1 MGRLAAPSAPAPCR
15 PLATLLAV
23 AMLLAVAGDV
33 RAAGIDDLAAMKER
47 YRRPADIPFP
57 RYNPYS
63 REKAELGRI
72 LFFDPRLSGSGRI
85 ACATCHQPARGWSD
99 GRAKALGDGGAL
111 LPRRTP
117 TLLNLAWSG
126 RFTWD
131 GRADALE
138 GVVLGPI
145 QDPHEMN
152 QPLDA
157 LVGKLSRIPGYGPL
171 FEAAFP
177 GQGIT
182 LDGIAQAIATFERT
196 VVAGPAP
203 FDRWIEGDEGAIGDG
218 AKAGFVLF
226 NTKANC
232 AACHGGWNF
241 TDGKFHDIG
250 LSTDDVG
257 RGRRDRDPRMTFA
270 FKTPTLRDVA
280 GRSPYMH
287 TGAPATLA
295 QVVEHYDSGFI
306 RRPTLDP
313 EIQPLRLTDQEK
325 VNLVE
330 FLAVL
335 TGDVIPFSV
344 PEIPQ

>member
-1 MGRLAAPSAPAPCR
+1 
-15 PLATLLAV
+15 
-23 AMLLAVAGDV
+23 
-33 RAAGIDDLAAMKER
+33 MKER
-47 YRRPADIPFP
+47 YRRPAEIPFP
-57 RYNPYS
+57 RYNPFS
-63 REKAELGRI
+63 AEKADLGRV
-72 LFFDPRLSGSGRI
+72 LFFDSRLSGSNQM
-85 ACATCHQPARGWSD
+85 ACASCHQPARAWSD
-99 GRAKALGDGGAL
+99 GRAKSLGDAGEAL
-111 LPRRTP
+111 RRHTP

-157 LVGKLSRIPGYGPL
+157 LVGKLTAVAGYRPL

-182 LDGIAQAIATFERT
+182 LDGIAQAVATFERT
-196 VVAGPAP
+196 VVSGSAP
-203 FDRWIEGDEGAIGDG
+203 FDRWIEGDEAAIGEA

-241 TDGKFHDIG
+241 TDGRFHDIG
-250 LSTDDVG
+250 LATDDAG
-257 RGRRDRDPRMTFA
+257 RGARDPDARMRFA

-280 GRSPYMH
+280 RRGPYMH
-287 TGAPATLA
+287 TGGLATLA
-295 QVVEHYDSGFI
+295 QVVDHYDSGFI
-306 RRPTLDP
+306 ARPSLDH
-313 EIQPLRLTDQEK
+313 EIRPLGLADQEK

-335 TGDVIPFSV
+335 TGDPKPFSV
-344 PEIPQ
+344 PAIPQ